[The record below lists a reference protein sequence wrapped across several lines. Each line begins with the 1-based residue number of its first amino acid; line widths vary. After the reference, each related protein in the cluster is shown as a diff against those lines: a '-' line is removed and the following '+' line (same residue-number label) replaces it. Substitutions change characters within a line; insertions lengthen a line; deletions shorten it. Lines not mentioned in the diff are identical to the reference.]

1 MNREYPVLQ
10 SDAGAGGLRRRQALT
25 FGVGALAASVGV
37 RAWATVDYP
46 SKPITLV
53 VPFPPGGPAD
63 NNARLIARKLGVALG
78 QPIVIE
84 NKPGASASIG
94 TEYVARA
101 QPDGYTL
108 LQGTLGTHAINL
120 ATMPELRYD
129 PVRDFAPLATTCATT
144 YVLLANPNKPYSNLQ
159 ELITFSRQ
167 HPGAVNMALSGGPGT
182 VNALAGELLQKTA
195 GIQWTAVAYKGNAP
209 ALQDLLAGTVDV
221 MLGFPGESLQHVKA
235 GKLRALTVTYGSRLS
250 DYPDVPTVA
259 EAGYKGAEMT
269 AWFGLFAPAKT
280 PKAIVDKLIDEL
292 GKVVGDPEMQ
302 RATVA
307 MGFLPYAVKGEAFD
321 AIVKRDAAQWR
332 PAR

>member
-1 MNREYPVLQ
+1 MNQKQTLLQ
-10 SDAGAGGLRRRQALT
+10 SDAGAGGLRRRQALAL
-25 FGVGALAASVGV
+25 GVGVLAASTGG
-37 RAWATVDYP
+37 RAWATNDYP
-46 SKPITLV
+46 AKPITLV

-63 NNARLIARKLGVALG
+63 NNARLIARKLGAALG
-78 QPIVIE
+78 QSVVIE

-101 QPDGYTL
+101 RADGYTL

-144 YVLLANPNKPYSNLQ
+144 YVLLANPDKPYSNLQ
-159 ELITFSRQ
+159 ELIAYSRQ
-167 HPGAVNMALSGGPGT
+167 RPGAVNMALSGGPGT
-182 VNALAGELLQKTA
+182 VNALAGEQLQKAA
-195 GIQWTAVAYKGNAP
+195 GIQWTAVAYKGNPP

-221 MLGFPGESLQHVKA
+221 MLGFPGESLPHVKA
-235 GKLRALTVTYGSRLS
+235 GKLRALAVTYGSRLS

-280 PKAIVDKLIDEL
+280 PKSIVDKLTHEL
-292 GKVVGDPEMQ
+292 GKVLNDPEVE

-307 MGFLPYAVKGEAFD
+307 MGFLPYAVTGDAFD

-332 PAR
+332 PVR